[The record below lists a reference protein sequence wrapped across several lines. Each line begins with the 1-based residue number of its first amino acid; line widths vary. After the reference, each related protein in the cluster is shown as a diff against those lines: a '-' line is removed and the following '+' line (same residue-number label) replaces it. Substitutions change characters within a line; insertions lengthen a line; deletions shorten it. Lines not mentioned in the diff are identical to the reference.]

1 MKQLIRITTL
11 VLMLVTG
18 LAFSTVTRAEDPS
31 IDSPQAVIV
40 LRDIYVSFKVKVFGL
55 VRIMG
60 RFDRLRGKMVSDAD
74 GKSTNV
80 HMHIDVNSLNTN
92 DAWRDDYL
100 RGPTFFSA
108 EHYPHITFSGS
119 CLSGKEDGVGRIVG
133 NLSLHGITRRV
144 IFKVKTLS
152 PPDGGR
158 SGTYQATAT
167 IQRSDFGLNTL
178 QHVVSDEVEI
188 IVAMNAGTGG

>member
-1 MKQLIRITTL
+1 MRQIIRITTL

-18 LAFSTVTRAEDPS
+18 LAFSTVTRAEDSS
-31 IDSPQAVIV
+31 IDSPRAVIV
-40 LRDIYVSFKVKVFGL
+40 LRDIYVSFKVKVLGL
-55 VRIMG
+55 VRIKG
-60 RFDRLRGKMVSDAD
+60 RFDRLRGEMVSAAD
-74 GKSTNV
+74 GKGTNV

-119 CLSGKEDGVGRIVG
+119 CLSGKEDGAGRIVG
-133 NLSLHGITRRV
+133 NLSLRGITRRV

-188 IVAMNAGTGG
+188 IVAMNAGTDG